1 LIYQGFY
8 GIPETVFSRDG
19 GLFRLSIKQLT
30 EWARSY
36 LYKGGM
42 GMPKYRKKIR
52 SGDVYE
58 VEEFYCPRTI
68 GKKYE
73 RGRSEN
79 LTSEEQA
86 KRNLQ
91 IARKKLTR
99 SINANFNGDDYF
111 VLLTYAA
118 EVTVEQAKKE
128 FGNFRDRL
136 NRYRNKNGFSKLK
149 YIAVVETQGKKNR
162 VHHHVVM
169 NRFEG
174 LSMKEA
180 AEILEDVWGKG
191 TVLIKKL
198 YKNQKDN
205 RLASYISKENIEKG
219 AKRWSTSRN
228 LKKPEVKLEVIKE
241 TKRKV
246 SLRPPKGFDVI
257 VQTEDYF
264 AEIGW
269 VRYMKAVRRGG
280 MDYGEYE
287 GGAETD
293 AGSKNRQS

>member
-1 LIYQGFY
+1 
-8 GIPETVFSRDG
+8 
-19 GLFRLSIKQLT
+19 
-30 EWARSY
+30 
-36 LYKGGM
+36 
-42 GMPKYRKKIR
+42 MPKYRKKIR

-91 IARKKLTR
+91 IARKKITR
-99 SINANFNGDDYF
+99 SINTNFNGDDYF

-118 EVTVEQAKKE
+118 EVTMEQAKKE
-128 FGNFRDRL
+128 FSNFRDRL

-205 RLASYISKENIEKG
+205 RLASYISKENIRKG
-219 AKRWSTSRN
+219 AKRWSTSWN

-280 MDYGEYE
+280 MDYGAYE
-287 GGAETD
+287 EGEKTD

>member
-1 LIYQGFY
+1 
-8 GIPETVFSRDG
+8 
-19 GLFRLSIKQLT
+19 
-30 EWARSY
+30 
-36 LYKGGM
+36 
-42 GMPKYRKKIR
+42 MPKYRKKIR

-58 VEEFYCPRTI
+58 VEEFYSPRTI

-91 IARKKLTR
+91 IARKKITR

-118 EVTVEQAKKE
+118 EVTMEQAKKE
-128 FGNFRDRL
+128 
-136 NRYRNKNGFSKLK
+136 FSKLK

-205 RLASYISKENIEKG
+205 RLASYLSKENIRKG

-293 AGSKNRQS
+293 AGSKKRQS

>member
-1 LIYQGFY
+1 
-8 GIPETVFSRDG
+8 
-19 GLFRLSIKQLT
+19 
-30 EWARSY
+30 
-36 LYKGGM
+36 
-42 GMPKYRKKIR
+42 MPKYRKKIR

-58 VEEFYCPRTI
+58 VEEFYSPRTI

-86 KRNLQ
+86 K
-91 IARKKLTR
+91 
-99 SINANFNGDDYF
+99 
-111 VLLTYAA
+111 
-118 EVTVEQAKKE
+118 KE
-128 FGNFRDRL
+128 FSNFRDRL

-149 YIAVVETQGKKNR
+149 YIAVVESQGKKNR

-169 NRFEG
+169 NGFEG

-180 AEILEDVWGKG
+180 AEILENVWGKG

-205 RLASYISKENIEKG
+205 RLASYISKENIRKG

-293 AGSKNRQS
+293 AGSKKRQS

>member
-1 LIYQGFY
+1 
-8 GIPETVFSRDG
+8 
-19 GLFRLSIKQLT
+19 
-30 EWARSY
+30 
-36 LYKGGM
+36 
-42 GMPKYRKKIR
+42 MPKYRKKIR

-58 VEEFYCPRTI
+58 VEEFYSPRTI

-86 KRNLQ
+86 RRNLQ
-91 IARKKLTR
+91 IARKKMTR
-99 SINANFNGDDYF
+99 IINVNFNGDDYF

-118 EVTVEQAKKE
+118 EVTMEQAKKE
-128 FGNFRDRL
+128 FSNFRDRL

-205 RLASYISKENIEKG
+205 RLASYISKENIRKG

-293 AGSKNRQS
+293 AGSKKRQS

>member
-30 EWARSY
+30 EWTRSY

-42 GMPKYRKKIR
+42 GMPKYRKKIW

-91 IARKKLTR
+91 IARKKITR
-99 SINANFNGDDYF
+99 SINTNFNGDDYF

-128 FGNFRDRL
+128 FSNFRDRL

-293 AGSKNRQS
+293 AGSENRQS

>member
-1 LIYQGFY
+1 
-8 GIPETVFSRDG
+8 
-19 GLFRLSIKQLT
+19 
-30 EWARSY
+30 
-36 LYKGGM
+36 
-42 GMPKYRKKIR
+42 MPKYRKKIR

-58 VEEFYCPRTI
+58 VEEFYSPRTI

-99 SINANFNGDDYF
+99 SINTNFNGDDYF

-128 FGNFRDRL
+128 FSNFRDRL

-169 NRFEG
+169 NGFEG

-180 AEILEDVWGKG
+180 AEILENVWGKG

-205 RLASYISKENIEKG
+205 RLASYISKENIKKG

-246 SLRPPKGFDVI
+246 SLRPPRGFDVI

>member
-1 LIYQGFY
+1 MEVSLEEARKLLANF
-8 GIPETVFSRDG
+8 
-19 GLFRLSIKQLT
+19 LLRLK
-30 EWARSY
+30 R
-36 LYKGGM
+36 
-42 GMPKYRKKIR
+42 YRK
-52 SGDVYE
+52 
-58 VEEFYCPRTI
+58 
-68 GKKYE
+68 
-73 RGRSEN
+73 
-79 LTSEEQA
+79 
-86 KRNLQ
+86 
-91 IARKKLTR
+91 
-99 SINANFNGDDYF
+99 
-111 VLLTYAA
+111 
-118 EVTVEQAKKE
+118 
-128 FGNFRDRL
+128 
-136 NRYRNKNGFSKLK
+136 KNGFSELK
-149 YIAVVETQGKKNR
+149 YVAVTETQGKNGR
-162 VHHHVVM
+162 VHHHIVM
-169 NRFEG
+169 SGFEG

-180 AEILEDVWGKG
+180 AEILENVWGKG

-205 RLASYISKENIEKG
+205 RLASYISKENIRKD

-293 AGSKNRQS
+293 AGSKKGQS

>member
-1 LIYQGFY
+1 
-8 GIPETVFSRDG
+8 
-19 GLFRLSIKQLT
+19 
-30 EWARSY
+30 
-36 LYKGGM
+36 
-42 GMPKYRKKIR
+42 MPKYRKKIR

-99 SINANFNGDDYF
+99 IINTNFNGDDYF
-111 VLLTYAA
+111 VLLTYGM
-118 EVTVEQAKKE
+118 EVSLEEARKLLA
-128 FGNFRDRL
+128 NFLLRL
-136 NRYRNKNGFSKLK
+136 KRYRKKNGFSELK
-149 YIAVVETQGKKNR
+149 YVAVTETQGKNGR
-162 VHHHVVM
+162 VHHHIVM
-169 NRFEG
+169 SGFED
-174 LSMKEA
+174 LSMKEGL
-180 AEILEDVWGKG
+180 EILLEKWGHG

-198 YKNQKDN
+198 YKNQKDH
-205 RLASYISKENIEKG
+205 RLASYISKENIRKG

-293 AGSKNRQS
+293 AGSKKRQS